1 MAGNDPAMTR
11 KGIRLDR
18 RRSTPVLAAMRHA
31 RMTDGTV
38 RPAER
43 SPRRWLA
50 GVGDRQPAASV
61 SRRCNERA

>member
-1 MAGNDPAMTR
+1 MTR
-11 KGIRLDR
+11 KGSDSIDGDR

-31 RMTDGTV
+31 RMTDGAV